1 MFPKIKLHLIQNIKV
16 SINSIIFS
24 SRYQQSFIST
34 PRLCKNSTL
43 GTANYQGISLKSAWV
58 TTRSQKVGPQIQIIF
73 SFCACSLLCITSQR
87 YEPPPLSK
95 CTEKSARFSEGL
107 LQIPFRCSCC
117 RVGRTPALHVEN
129 INALALCSFSSNFI
143 LFYEVFLWGG
153 DIFCFDLVLDVCLFF
168 ILFSYFFKYFPEIFQ
183 ILNNF
188 SFKEIF
194 ENYYD

>member
-129 INALALCSFSSNFI
+129 INTCFSSLQFFFKFYFVLWGFFLGGWHF
-143 LFYEVFLWGG
+143 LFRFGFGCLLIFYIVFL
-153 DIFCFDLVLDVCLFF
+153 FFQVLPWN
-168 ILFSYFFKYFPEIFQ
+168 IS
-183 ILNNF
+183 NT
-188 SFKEIF
+188 
-194 ENYYD
+194 